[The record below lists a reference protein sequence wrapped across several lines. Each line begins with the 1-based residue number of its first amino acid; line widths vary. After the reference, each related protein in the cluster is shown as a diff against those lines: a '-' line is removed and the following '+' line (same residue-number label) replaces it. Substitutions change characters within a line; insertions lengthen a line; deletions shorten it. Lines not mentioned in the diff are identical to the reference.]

1 MAGTSGRR
9 RMPRA
14 ERVQQVLA
22 AAARAFARSG
32 FAATS
37 MDEIATEAGISKLM
51 IYRDFESKREL
62 YEAILESVS
71 RRLHEKVRDD
81 PEGGASRRGQ
91 VALLEVA
98 REQPDAFMLVFRH
111 AAREPE
117 FAAYAEEFA
126 ADAAEKGERRLAGEI
141 QDPVALRWTAR
152 MAFRLTVEAVIAW
165 LEVGDAAR
173 DQQFVAALT
182 APMSW
187 TRQAAA
193 LLADEAAGYRPDRRS
208 EPAGPGGAADAG
220 GGVQAGAEGG
230 GARVGDGGGS

>member
-1 MAGTSGRR
+1 MAGASGRR

-22 AAARAFARSG
+22 AAARAFARGG

-37 MDEIATEAGISKLM
+37 MDEIAAEAGISKLM
-51 IYRDFESKREL
+51 IYRDFEGKREL

-71 RRLHEKVRDD
+71 RRLQEKVRDD
-81 PEGGASRRGQ
+81 PEGGASRQGQ

-98 REQPDAFMLVFRH
+98 REQPDAFMLLFRH

-117 FAAYAEEFA
+117 FAAYAERFA
-126 ADAAEKGERRLAGEI
+126 AYAVDKGERRLAADI

-152 MAFRLTVEAVIAW
+152 MAFRLSVEAIIAW

-173 DQQFVAALT
+173 DEAFAAALT
-182 APMSW
+182 APISW
-187 TRQAAA
+187 SRQAAA
-193 LLADEAAGYRPDRRS
+193 LVAGEAAG
-208 EPAGPGGAADAG
+208 AGRGAG
-220 GGVQAGAEGG
+220 GGSAPAGQRGARAGA
-230 GARVGDGGGS
+230 GGGS